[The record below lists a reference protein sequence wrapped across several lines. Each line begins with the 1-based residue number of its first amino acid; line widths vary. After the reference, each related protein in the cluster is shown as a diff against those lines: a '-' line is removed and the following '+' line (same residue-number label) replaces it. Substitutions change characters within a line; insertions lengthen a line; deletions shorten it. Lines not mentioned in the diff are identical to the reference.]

1 MFDIWIKRGKCMPR
15 KKSSKLPLILVLII
29 IGAAG
34 FLAYHD
40 GLIGTT
46 SMRDINQ
53 GDIAEGTAVSVKGEI
68 NYVSG
73 FGVTVV
79 TIVDSNDNFV
89 VFSYDGTLPPQN
101 SIVVARGIV
110 DGPYSLRDVTSI
122 DAVWVF
128 Q

>member
-1 MFDIWIKRGKCMPR
+1 MPR